1 MVLNFKIVHGKPVSN
16 NDEPVI
22 LILSNKRAQ
31 IVTHGRQKF
40 VQVRCD
46 TPGEFKNFKEFLKK
60 VVGDVVSTNRY
71 VYIPCDWIHTEKE
84 ILYGED
90 DDESLFEN

>member
-1 MVLNFKIVHGKPVSN
+1 MVLKFKIVHGKPVSN

-40 VQVRCD
+40 VQVQ
-46 TPGEFKNFKEFLKK
+46 
-60 VVGDVVSTNRY
+60 V
-71 VYIPCDWIHTEKE
+71 
-84 ILYGED
+84 
-90 DDESLFEN
+90 